1 MVIMRHISIFL
12 IIASMIFSLQAYSQS
27 ECQEDIDQAN
37 KLFDEG
43 SFRQSEKLTRQ
54 VLETCELNKTQENEM
69 LKLLASIYY
78 EMDEIESGDEYVA
91 EFMKKNPY
99 YIVSKRNDSPQFRNA
114 IKKLK
119 SFPSFSLSFRGGV
132 PLGWVTTQKIYPIF
146 DKADYTEDYT
156 IKPVFQ
162 SGLEMGWNM
171 ISSLSLNLGAG
182 VRIQTILHQVPQYDQ
197 LYFNYEEQN
206 ISTVF
211 PLYLGFSIPL
221 SGKFDIKF
229 MAGGEFEMF
238 TSGKFNYFYTAD
250 SDITTEMS
258 FYLNRKRSNI
268 IIDKNERSQ
277 FRYGVLGGIRL
288 TYKIERFAIFT
299 EARYIQELKIFNNP
313 EKRFIDQDLYLA
325 NYYALSD
332 IMLQNLDL
340 SLGLIYNFSYKVKS
354 KY

>member
-1 MVIMRHISIFL
+1 MRHINVLL
-12 IIASMIFSLQAYSQS
+12 IIASMIFSLQVTSQS

-43 SFRQSEKLTRQ
+43 AFRQSEKITRQ

-99 YIVSKRNDSPQFRNA
+99 YIVSKRNDPPQFRNA

-146 DKADYTEDYT
+146 DKADYMEEYT
-156 IKPVFQ
+156 IQPVFQ

-211 PLYLGFSIPL
+211 PVYLGFNIPI

-238 TSGKFNYFYTAD
+238 TSGNFNYFYTA
-250 SDITTEMS
+250 SSNITNELS
-258 FYLNRKRSNI
+258 FYLNRKRSNVKI
-268 IIDKNERSQ
+268 ETAERNQ
-277 FRYGVLGGIRL
+277 YRYAAMGGIKFI
-288 TYKIERFAIFT
+288 YKIERFAIFAD
-299 EARYIQELKIFNNP
+299 ARYIKELTIYNNP

-325 NYYALSD
+325 NNYALSD
-332 IMLQNLDL
+332 ITLENLDI